1 MAPVTASQPLQNS
14 NFIPNAALVG
24 AVAPR
29 GLDRVSTGDT
39 LGTLRDTPS
48 ALDRLRDTPSSL
60 ETLAAQPSLI
70 ASGRSEQARTTIRVQ
85 APVQNAFGGVDS
97 SRYIEISVRPLQP
110 SELGS
115 LNKKPADIPQVLADA
130 SVRMNR
136 ENLDTYGK
144 STRELRS
151 DAIDSGYFNSPAHR
165 AWAQAAEARTGG
177 RVPASWWRENDPFG
191 GTAGNGPQVLPQ
203 GSYPGSLSKIAMG
216 HDTDWT
222 LGNQFGA
229 GPLRALQTMGGTA
242 EQRGKFGLE
251 PFDSRLPNT
260 YSTGHPDW
268 TVSYTNP
275 W

>member
-1 MAPVTASQPLQNS
+1 MTLIAAPQPLNNYNPTS
-14 NFIPNAALVG
+14 NAVNFGSVMPNG
-24 AVAPR
+24 IN
-29 GLDRVSTGDT
+29 RVPANDA
-39 LGTLRDTPS
+39 LGTLRETPS
-48 ALDRLRDTPSSL
+48 ALDRLRDNPSAL
-60 ETLAAQPSLI
+60 ETLAAQPVLI
-70 ASGRSEQARTTIRVQ
+70 ANASAQQTRSTIRVQ
-85 APVQNAFGGVDS
+85 APVQNAFGGVDN

-151 DAIDSGYFNSPAHR
+151 DAIDSNYFNSPAHR

-191 GTAGNGPQVLPQ
+191 GTAGNGPQILHQ
-203 GSYPGSLSKIAMG
+203 GSYPGGLSKIAMG

-229 GPLRALQTMGGTA
+229 GPLRSLQTMGGTA

-260 YSTGHPDW
+260 YTTGHPDW
-268 TVSYTNP
+268 TVNYTNP

>member
-1 MAPVTASQPLQNS
+1 MASVAAPQPSQNYNLSPNVALSGSVT
-14 NFIPNAALVG
+14 PNALNRPPANDALG
-24 AVAPR
+24 A
-29 GLDRVSTGDT
+29 
-39 LGTLRDTPS
+39 LRDTPS
-48 ALDRLRDTPSSL
+48 ALDRLRDTPSTL
-60 ETLAAQPSLI
+60 EMLVAQPTLV
-70 ASGRSEQARTTIRVQ
+70 ASAQQARATIRVQ
-85 APVQNAFGGVDS
+85 APVQNGFSGIDN

-130 SVRMNR
+130 AVRMNR
-136 ENLDTYGK
+136 ENLDTYRK

-151 DAIDSGYFNSPAHR
+151 DAIDSGYFNSPAHQ

-191 GTAGNGPQVLPQ
+191 GTAGNGPQILPQ

-229 GPLRALQTMGGTA
+229 GPLRGLQTMGGTA
-242 EQRGKFGLE
+242 EERGKFGLE
-251 PFDSRLPNT
+251 PFDSRLTNT
-260 YSTGHPDW
+260 YTTGHPDW
-268 TVSYTNP
+268 TVNYTNP